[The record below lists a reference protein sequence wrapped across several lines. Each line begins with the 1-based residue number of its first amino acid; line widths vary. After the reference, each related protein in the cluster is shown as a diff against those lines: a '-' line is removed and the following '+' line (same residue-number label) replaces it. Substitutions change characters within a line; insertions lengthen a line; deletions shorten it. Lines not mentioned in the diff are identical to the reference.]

1 MNRITL
7 KGRISDYGQH
17 PWIFRDKIKSVENQG
32 VSAEVYVNG
41 KFLGCAFYN
50 PEGKLALRFYSREKE
65 EFNAGLVYR
74 RIMESVNF
82 RENVLKLKGSYR
94 LFFAESDNMP
104 GIIADFYGK
113 GVVIQISSY
122 GAEKLKR
129 EIVEGFRMAGYE
141 FLYEKSDSY
150 ARRQENL
157 EPFEGFHFGNV
168 KNLVVEIDGIKM
180 IFPIGG
186 QKTGLYLDQ
195 RLNWK
200 IVSSLMENRE
210 RVLDAFSYTGGFTLN
225 LLARGVKRVFAVD
238 EDEGALSILK
248 ENLKLNGFKGA
259 ETIVGNVFD
268 ILDTFI
274 LSNDSFDGIKMIF
287 PIGGQKTGLYLDQRV
302 NWKIVSSLME
312 NRERVLDAFSYTGG
326 FTLHLLARGVKR
338 VLAVDEDEE
347 ALSILKENL
356 KLNGFKGAETIVG
369 NVFDILDTFIL
380 SNDSFDG
387 IILDPPAFAKSKDI
401 SGAMK
406 GYTRLFDRALRL
418 IRKGGIFVVFSCSH
432 HIDYSHLEEV
442 LSKTAKRLF
451 REVKI
456 LYRLYQSPDHP
467 VPVYFKEAEY
477 LRGLACLVY

>member
-1 MNRITL
+1 MNMINL

-17 PWIFRDKIKSVENQG
+17 PWIFRDRIKSVENQG
-32 VSAEVYVNG
+32 VRAEVYVNG

-82 RENVLKLKGSYR
+82 RENILKLKGAYR

-225 LLARGVKRVFAVD
+225 LLARGVK
-238 EDEGALSILK
+238 K
-248 ENLKLNGFKGA
+248 
-259 ETIVGNVFD
+259 
-268 ILDTFI
+268 
-274 LSNDSFDGIKMIF
+274 
-287 PIGGQKTGLYLDQRV
+287 
-302 NWKIVSSLME
+302 
-312 NRERVLDAFSYTGG
+312 
-326 FTLHLLARGVKR
+326 

-418 IRKGGIFVVFSCSH
+418 IRKGGILAVFSCSH

-442 LSKTAKRLF
+442 LSKTAKRLR